1 MDKKII
7 ESLKEKLIEK
17 KEEVEKIL
25 SSMAKKTKG
34 AGNDWE
40 AKFPPFGEETAS
52 QEENIEEVE
61 EYLNILP
68 IEQRLEKELLDIK
81 EALKKIKGKKY
92 GICERCKKNIEEKR
106 LKIIPYTKY
115 CLKCAEKQVSS

>member
-7 ESLKEKLIEK
+7 ESLKEKLIKK
-17 KEEVEKIL
+17 KEELEKIL

-34 AGNDWE
+34 AGNNWE
-40 AKFPPFGEETAS
+40 AKFTLFGEETAS

-68 IEQRLEKELLDIK
+68 VEQRLEKELLDVK
-81 EALKKIKGKKY
+81 EALEKIKGKKY
-92 GICERCKKNIEEKR
+92 GICEKCKKSIGEKR

-115 CLKCAEKQVSS
+115 CLKCAEKQVSF